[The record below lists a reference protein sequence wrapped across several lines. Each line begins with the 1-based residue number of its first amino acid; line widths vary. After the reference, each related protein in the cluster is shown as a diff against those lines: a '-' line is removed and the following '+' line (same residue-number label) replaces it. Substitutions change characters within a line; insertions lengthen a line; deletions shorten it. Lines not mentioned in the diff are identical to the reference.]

1 MLKSLFS
8 SAILLIHFLNVRAAK
23 GLVNPNPTKIPI
35 IRPPRRVAASFL
47 ACRGLPTAVSY
58 APMKGGSSQITAEK
72 PCLPPLAQDQ
82 QRFLVGNQLR
92 DVSRSF
98 YLTLRVLPRD
108 IRPQI
113 SLAYLLARA
122 TDTIA
127 DTKAVPRA
135 KRIVAL
141 QQLQNLSHVP
151 DLGSI
156 ADQQTS
162 PAEKQLLERL
172 EDCVIALGRFDEADG
187 RRIQEL
193 LKIIVGG
200 QVFDLQKFPGE
211 TESELVALSSDEELD
226 RYTYLV
232 AGCVGEFWTKMCVA
246 HLPTLRDWNVEEMSE
261 LGIRFGKG
269 LQLVNVLRDIPK
281 DLRIGRCYLPV
292 KDPRTLL
299 NPKSLESIR
308 NVYARWLDTAVD
320 HLDAGWRYTMKIPR
334 SETQLRLACIWPIW
348 IGLMTIARLRVENP
362 LDPERRVKVSRGEVY
377 GVMARSFLTSRSD
390 GALNGRYQ
398 RLRGAAAG
406 ASS

>member
-1 MLKSLFS
+1 LQGGCSGFIVADMKS
-8 SAILLIHFLNVRAAK
+8 
-23 GLVNPNPTKIPI
+23 
-35 IRPPRRVAASFL
+35 
-47 ACRGLPTAVSY
+47 
-58 APMKGGSSQITAEK
+58 GSSQITADK
-72 PCLPPLAQDQ
+72 PCLPPMVTTQTELIGA
-82 QRFLVGNQLR
+82 LLR

-98 YLTLRVLPRD
+98 YLTLRVLPPA

-135 KRIVAL
+135 KRVAAL

-151 DLGSI
+151 DLGAI
-156 ADQQTS
+156 AEQQTS

-193 LKIIVGG
+193 LKIIVSG
-200 QVFDLQKFPGE
+200 QIFDLQQFPGE
-211 TESELVALSSDEELD
+211 TEEELVALSSDEELD
-226 RYTYLV
+226 RYTYMV

-246 HLPTLRDWNVEEMSE
+246 HMPALRDWNVDEMCK
-261 LGIRFGKG
+261 LGVRFGKG

-299 NPKSLESIR
+299 DLENFEAIR
-308 NVYARWLDTAVD
+308 ALYSRWLDTAED
-320 HLDAGWRYTMKIPR
+320 HLDAGWQYTMKIPR
-334 SETQLRLACIWPIW
+334 SETRLRLACLWPIW
-348 IGLMTIARLRVENP
+348 IGLMTIARLRAENP
-362 LDPERRVKVSRGEVY
+362 LDPGQRVKVSRGEVY
-377 GVMARSFLTSRSD
+377 GVMVRSFLVSRSD
-390 GALNGRYQ
+390 SALDRQYQ
-398 RLRGAAAG
+398 KLRADSTRGSPIAG
-406 ASS
+406 GVV

>member
-1 MLKSLFS
+1 MTTTQATL
-8 SAILLIHFLNVRAAK
+8 IGPLLH
-23 GLVNPNPTKIPI
+23 
-35 IRPPRRVAASFL
+35 
-47 ACRGLPTAVSY
+47 
-58 APMKGGSSQITAEK
+58 
-72 PCLPPLAQDQ
+72 
-82 QRFLVGNQLR
+82 

-98 YLTLRVLPRD
+98 YLTLRVLPPE

-135 KRIVAL
+135 KRIIAL

-151 DLGSI
+151 DLGAI
-156 ADQQTS
+156 AEQQTS

-172 EDCVIALGRFDEADG
+172 EECVVALGQFDEADG

-200 QVFDLQKFPGE
+200 QIFDLQRFPGE
-211 TESELVALSSDEELD
+211 TEKELVALSNDEELD
-226 RYTYLV
+226 RYTYMV

-246 HLPTLRDWNVEEMSE
+246 HVGALRAWNTPEMCG
-261 LGIRFGKG
+261 LGVRFGKG

-292 KDPRTLL
+292 SDPHALL
-299 NPKSLESIR
+299 DPENFESVHV
-308 NVYARWLDTAVD
+308 VYNRWLDTAVE
-320 HLDAGWRYTMKIPR
+320 HLDAGWDYTLRIPR
-334 SETQLRLACIWPIW
+334 TETRLRLACIWPIW

-362 LDPERRVKVSRGEVY
+362 LDSGRRVKISRGEVY
-377 GVMARSFLTSRSD
+377 AIIVRSFLTCRSD
-390 GALNGRYQ
+390 GSLTARYKS
-398 RLRGAAAG
+398 LRAAA
-406 ASS
+406 ASK

>member
-1 MLKSLFS
+1 MKS
-8 SAILLIHFLNVRAAK
+8 
-23 GLVNPNPTKIPI
+23 
-35 IRPPRRVAASFL
+35 
-47 ACRGLPTAVSY
+47 
-58 APMKGGSSQITAEK
+58 GSSQITAEK
-72 PCLPPLAQDQ
+72 PCLPPLAEDQ
-82 QRFLVGNQLR
+82 QRFLVGRLLR

-98 YLTLRVLPRD
+98 YLTLRVLPRE

-151 DLGSI
+151 DLGAI
-156 ADQQTS
+156 TERQTS
-162 PAEKQLLERL
+162 TAEKQLLERL

-200 QVFDLQKFPGE
+200 QIFDLQQFPGE
-211 TESELVALSSDEELD
+211 TEKELVALSSDDELD
-226 RYTYLV
+226 RYTYMV
-232 AGCVGEFWTKMCVA
+232 AGCVGEFWMKICVA
-246 HLPTLRDWNVEEMSE
+246 HLPALRDWNVDEMCK
-261 LGIRFGKG
+261 LGVRFGKG

-292 KDPRTLL
+292 KEPRALLDPKNFQSVRAL
-299 NPKSLESIR
+299 
-308 NVYARWLDTAVD
+308 YARWLDTAVE
-320 HLDAGWRYTMKIPR
+320 HLDAGWQYTMKIPR
-334 SETQLRLACIWPIW
+334 SETRLRLACIWPIW

-362 LDPERRVKVSRGEVY
+362 LDPEQRVKVSRGEVY
-377 GVMARSFLTSRSD
+377 GVMVRSFLTSRND
-390 GALNGRYQ
+390 RALNGRYQ
-398 RLRGAAAG
+398 SLLAVAAG
-406 ASS
+406 ASA

>member
-1 MLKSLFS
+1 M
-8 SAILLIHFLNVRAAK
+8 ANTQTELI
-23 GLVNPNPTKIPI
+23 G
-35 IRPPRRVAASFL
+35 
-47 ACRGLPTAVSY
+47 
-58 APMKGGSSQITAEK
+58 
-72 PCLPPLAQDQ
+72 PL
-82 QRFLVGNQLR
+82 LR

-98 YLTLRVLPRD
+98 YLTLRVLPRE

-151 DLGSI
+151 DLGAM

-172 EDCVIALGRFDEADG
+172 EDCVIALGQFDEADG

-193 LKIIVGG
+193 LKIIISG
-200 QVFDLQKFPGE
+200 QIFDLQQFPGE
-211 TESELVALSSDEELD
+211 TEKDLVALTSDDQLD
-226 RYTYLV
+226 RYTYMV
-232 AGCVGEFWTKMCVA
+232 AGCVGELWTRMCIA
-246 HLPTLRDWNVEEMSE
+246 HLKGLESWSSGEME
-261 LGIRFGKG
+261 QLGIRFGKG
-269 LQLVNVLRDIPK
+269 LQLVNVLRDLPK

-299 NPKSLESIR
+299 DPGNYDSIR
-308 NVYARWLDTAVD
+308 VLYNGWLDKAVE
-320 HLDAGWRYTMKIPR
+320 HLDAGWQYTMKIPR
-334 SETQLRLACIWPIW
+334 SQTRLRLACIWPIW

-362 LDPERRVKVSRGEVY
+362 LDPTRRVKISRGEVY
-377 GVMARSFLTSRSD
+377 GVMARSFLTSRND
-390 GALNGRYQ
+390 GALNRRYKT
-398 RLRGAAAG
+398 LRAATIP
-406 ASS
+406 